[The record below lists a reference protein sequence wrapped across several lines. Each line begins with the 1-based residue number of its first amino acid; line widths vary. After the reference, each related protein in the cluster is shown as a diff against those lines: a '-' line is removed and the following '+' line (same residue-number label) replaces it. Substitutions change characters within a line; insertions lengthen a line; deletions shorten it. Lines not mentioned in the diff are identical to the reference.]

1 MHATHIFYFLPY
13 TFHPVLLTL
22 YIDSTNNTKRNMNIT
37 IIGAGNIGGALAR
50 GWSKANHDTRITVS
64 GVHWEKLNKIKDDCP
79 DVDIMT
85 DDCRA
90 IQTADIIIIAV
101 KPWQVETVI
110 GDIQPNLKTTQIL
123 ISLAAGVTLAQL
135 QELMTKHQC
144 PQLPLFYIIP
154 NIAAEFCES
163 MTFITAAAGVDT
175 HTINKVEDLFKQ
187 VGDVFVCAE
196 KLVAPG
202 MLMASCGIAY
212 VMRFLRVQTEAG
224 VEMGFYPKD
233 ALKIAIQT
241 MKGAAELLHQ
251 TGEHPEAAIDRVTT
265 PGGYTI
271 KGLNEM
277 DHAGFNSAVIK
288 VFKTGL

>member
-1 MHATHIFYFLPY
+1 MYKNQT
-13 TFHPVLLTL
+13 
-22 YIDSTNNTKRNMNIT
+22 YIIMKVTV
-37 IIGAGNIGGALAR
+37 IGAGNIGGALVR
-50 GWSKANHDTRITVS
+50 GWSKRGKDLNIVVS
-64 GVHWEKLNKIKDDCP
+64 GVHMDKLFKIKDDCP
-79 DVDIMT
+79 NIEILT
-85 DDCRA
+85 DDAQA
-90 IQTADIIIIAV
+90 INGADVIIIAV

-110 GDIQPNLKTTQIL
+110 NDIKGNLKSTQIL
-123 ISLAAGVTLAQL
+123 VSLAAGVTLEQL
-135 QELMTKHQC
+135 QGMLKAHGCTI
-144 PQLPLFYIIP
+144 PSLFYVIP

-163 MTFITAAAGVDT
+163 MTFISAADT
-175 HTINKVEDLFKQ
+175 TEPAQINKIEELFKI
-187 VGDVFVCAE
+187 VGDTFVCAE
-196 KLVAPG
+196 KLIAPG

-224 VEMGFYPKD
+224 VEMGFYPPD

-251 TGEHPEAAIDRVTT
+251 TGEHPEQAIDRVTT

-277 DHAGFNSAVIK
+277 DHAGFNSAVIR

>member
-1 MHATHIFYFLPY
+1 MKT
-13 TFHPVLLTL
+13 
-22 YIDSTNNTKRNMNIT
+22 NIT

-50 GWSKANHDTRITVS
+50 GWSKAGKDTQITVS

-90 IQTADIIIIAV
+90 VKAADVIIIAV

-110 GDIQPNLKTTQIL
+110 TDIKPNLTPDKTL
-123 ISLAAGVTLAQL
+123 ISLAAGVTLDDL
-135 QELMTKHQC
+135 QSMLAKHECPEL
-144 PQLPLFYIIP
+144 PVFYVIP

-163 MTFITAAAGVDT
+163 MTFITAANGVDST
-175 HTINKVEDLFKQ
+175 IINKVEDLFKL

-277 DHAGFNSAVIK
+277 DHAGFNSAVIR

>member
-1 MHATHIFYFLPY
+1 
-13 TFHPVLLTL
+13 
-22 YIDSTNNTKRNMNIT
+22 MNIT

-50 GWSKANHDTRITVS
+50 GWSKKSEGVELTVS
-64 GVHWEKLNKIKDDCP
+64 GVHWEKLNKIKTDCP
-79 DVDIMT
+79 NVSIST
-85 DDCRA
+85 DDA
-90 IQTADIIIIAV
+90 EASKNADVIIIAV

-110 GDIQPNLKTTQIL
+110 KDIKDSIKSGKVL
-123 ISLAAGVTLAQL
+123 ISLAAGVTLNDL
-135 QELMTKHQC
+135 NELLKKHEC
-144 PQLPLFYIIP
+144 EIPSVFYVIP

-163 MTFITAAAGVDT
+163 MTFISAAEGVDQAVIDKIE
-175 HTINKVEDLFKQ
+175 HLFKYI
-187 VGDVFVCAE
+187 GDVFVCKE
-196 KLVAPG
+196 KLIAPG

-233 ALKIAIQT
+233 ALKIGIQT

-251 TGEHPEAAIDRVTT
+251 TGEHPEQAIDRVTT

-277 DHAGFNSAVIK
+277 DHAGFNSAVIR
-288 VFKTGL
+288 VFKTGLED